1 LASAAVASELSL
13 CFHRSV
19 LQPFFNPGPAK
30 LCVGFAS
37 VCTPTTVYH
46 NIQSISPAYG
56 ANHISLSPRIL
67 VSIGLHSIENC
78 SVKIITTGIPV
89 SDNKTSKNMLI
100 WLFVAGAERKART
113 VKARAKQR
121 VFVSENKTS

>member
-1 LASAAVASELSL
+1 M
-13 CFHRSV
+13 
-19 LQPFFNPGPAK
+19 
-30 LCVGFAS
+30 
-37 VCTPTTVYH
+37 
-46 NIQSISPAYG
+46 
-56 ANHISLSPRIL
+56 SPRIL

-78 SVKIITTGIPV
+78 SVKMITTGIPV